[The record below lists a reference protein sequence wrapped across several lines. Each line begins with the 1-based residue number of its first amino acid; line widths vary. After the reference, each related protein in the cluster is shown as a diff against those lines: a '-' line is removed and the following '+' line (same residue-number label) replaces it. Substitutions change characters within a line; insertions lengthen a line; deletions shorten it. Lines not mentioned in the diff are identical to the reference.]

1 VKIEETMPKRT
12 LKVAAII
19 ILLSLV
25 VHFACT
31 VLFVHL
37 GDSQV
42 WPTIMQ
48 SVESGN
54 DTYGIMADYYTP
66 LWGYMLAFLSMLNDL
81 LGAIPVFGDR
91 FTEFLPFLDTLRSW
105 KVTVISP
112 ELNMAIKF
120 PLGVFDVAVGWQI
133 FCIVRKYRPDR
144 DALIAMAMWC
154 FCPICIYMTAVQ
166 GQFDCICVL
175 LFLLAVRWAGWGRPF
190 AAGMAF
196 ALAVWLKVFPAVAIL
211 ALTGYVWSIRRDH
224 GDQVRQVL
232 LAVLGAVLVSA
243 AVMIPPLIDGELDDV
258 FLFLTY
264 RSSSAGEPWYYYV
277 RMALMALLI
286 VAVMLWS
293 LKKSLRDRPAFSEK
307 DLLLISGALIAIATL
322 LNRGYQ
328 YAPEALAFMILAY
341 GIADDRRGYYA
352 VYTGFWFFS
361 MAEALAHAGP
371 TVLAIDSVY
380 YGWFGLDSFV
390 ALAVAYGSVD
400 LTLVEGAL
408 AAGWTIF
415 EWIFVALA
423 LYDAAKVRMPRAD
436 PYIDRIRTALT
447 PVARRRAA
455 AGGTAR

>member
-1 VKIEETMPKRT
+1 METKEEMPKRVI
-12 LKVAAII
+12 KAAVI
-19 ILLSLV
+19 ILLSSIA

-31 VLFVHL
+31 VLLVHL

-42 WPTIMQ
+42 WPIIMQ

-81 LGAIPVFGDR
+81 FGAVPVFGDR
-91 FTEFLPFLDTLRSW
+91 FTELLPYLDTLRSW
-105 KVTVISP
+105 KVSVISP

-120 PLGVFDVAVGWQI
+120 PLGVFDAAVGWQI

-166 GQFDCICVL
+166 GQFDCVCVL

-196 ALAVWLKVFPAVAIL
+196 ALSVWLKVFPAVAIL
-211 ALTGYVWSIRRDH
+211 ALTGYVWSIRREH

-232 LAVLGAVLVSA
+232 LAVLGASIVSVV
-243 AVMIPPLIDGELDDV
+243 VMLPPLMEGELDDV
-258 FLFLTY
+258 FLFLTA
-264 RSSSAGEPWYYYV
+264 RTADGGDPWYFII
-277 RMALMALLI
+277 RQALMALLI
-286 VAVMLWS
+286 IGIMLWS
-293 LKKSLRDRPAFSEK
+293 FRKSLRDRPAFSEQ
-307 DLLLISGALIAIATL
+307 DLILISGALIAMATL
-322 LNRGYQ
+322 LHRGYQ
-328 YAPEALAFMILAY
+328 YAPETLAFMILAY
-341 GIADDRRGYYA
+341 GIAEDRRGYYA
-352 VYTGFWFFS
+352 AYTGFWFFAA
-361 MAEALAHAGP
+361 AEAALHAGP
-371 TVLAIDSVY
+371 AALTIDSVY
-380 YGWFGLDSFV
+380 YGWFALDPFV
-390 ALAVAYGSVD
+390 ALAVAYGNVD
-400 LTLVEGAL
+400 LTLLEGAC
-408 AAGWTIF
+408 AAGWTVF
-415 EWIFVALA
+415 EWMFVALA
-423 LYDAAKVRMPRAD
+423 LYDASKIRLPRAG